1 MIIFAQIVSENSHY
15 AMSETDHKKLLQ
27 IPHYRILFIIIFA
40 TMMSWAAWLL
50 VIWKLDPFNSPGLAL
65 PLFFASSLL
74 AFSGSF
80 TLILFFLKRWKTGD
94 HVYIKHVIISLRQG
108 ILLGVCTCI
117 CLGLLMLGLLR
128 VWVGLL
134 LVAFM
139 MLLEFYLSGKD
150 ELN

>member
-1 MIIFAQIVSENSHY
+1 MP
-15 AMSETDHKKLLQ
+15 ETDHHRKLLS

-40 TMMSWAAWLL
+40 SVLSWAAWLL
-50 VIWKLDPFNSPGLAL
+50 VITKLDPFAQASLAL

-74 AFSGSF
+74 AFSGTF
-80 TLILFFLKRWKTGD
+80 TLILFMLKRWRAGD
-94 HVYIKHVIISLRQG
+94 QIYIKHVTVSLRQG
-108 ILLGVCTCI
+108 ILLSVCTCV

-128 VWVGLL
+128 IWNGLL

>member
-1 MIIFAQIVSENSHY
+1 MPES
-15 AMSETDHKKLLQ
+15 DHHRKLLS

-40 TMMSWAAWLL
+40 SAFSWAAWLL
-50 VIWKLDPFNSPGLAL
+50 VITKLDPFASASLAL

-74 AFSGSF
+74 AFSGTF
-80 TLILFFLKRWKTGD
+80 TLILFALKRWKAGD
-94 HVYIKHVIISLRQG
+94 QIYIKHVTVSLRQG
-108 ILLGVCTCI
+108 ILLSVCTCI

-128 VWVGLL
+128 IWNGLL